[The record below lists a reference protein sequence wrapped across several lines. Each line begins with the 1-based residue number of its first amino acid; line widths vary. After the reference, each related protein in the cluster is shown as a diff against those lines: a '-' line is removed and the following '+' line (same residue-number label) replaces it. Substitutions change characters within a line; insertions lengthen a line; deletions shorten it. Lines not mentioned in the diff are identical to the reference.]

1 MRRRMRV
8 CSMRQAFE
16 IPGRLPGMN
25 EYSQACRKS
34 ALQGGLLKRQTEED
48 IMWAAKA
55 AKLKPM
61 KPGVIVNITWIEPNM
76 RRDKDNIRTGVK
88 FILDALVSLKVL
100 GNDNWAWVEDINDEY
115 RVNGSNPRVVV
126 ELVQA

>member
-1 MRRRMRV
+1 
-8 CSMRQAFE
+8 MRQLFE

-25 EYSQACRKS
+25 EYTNACRKS
-34 ALQGGLLKRQTEED
+34 AFTGGTLKRQTEES

-61 KPGVIVNITWIEPNM
+61 KPGVVVNITWIEPNM

-88 FILDALVSLKVL
+88 FILDALVTLGVL

-115 RVNGSNPRVVV
+115 RMNGSDPRVVV